1 MGKYKSYTLMNKNVR
16 ISLYILIPIIL
27 WMISGLFVEE
37 KIIEIKEDSQLTKVV
52 TQEAASQFYSPV
64 ITLNASASSEKRV
77 RVLAKTSGEVM
88 PNNVVQGQWVE
99 KNQVLCRLGVVELN
113 RTEVKAPF
121 KGYVEMIVKPGNYIN
136 RGEVCAVIIE
146 LDPVTFVAEVSE
158 ADIKNVVTG
167 QNISIELV
175 TGDII
180 NSKLSFVSKSA
191 TPSTRSFRV
200 EAQVKNPQGIIRD
213 GITGTLKISTN
224 KILATKISSSILL
237 LSDAGT
243 LGVRAVTDNNI
254 VEFLPIKIIE
264 DTEDGVWVTG
274 IPNLTQI
281 IVRGQGFVENGQEVI
296 KVPLD
301 IT

>member
-1 MGKYKSYTLMNKNVR
+1 MNKNVR

-52 TQEAASQFYSPV
+52 TEEAASQFYSPV

-121 KGYVEMIVKPGNYIN
+121 NGYVEMIVKPGNYIN

-158 ADIKNVVTG
+158 TDIKNVVTG

-175 TGDII
+175 TGDIV

-254 VEFLPIKIIE
+254 VKFLPIKIIE

>member
-1 MGKYKSYTLMNKNVR
+1 MNKNVR

-158 ADIKNVVTG
+158 TDIKNVVTG

-175 TGDII
+175 TGDIV

-254 VEFLPIKIIE
+254 VKFLPIKIIE

-296 KVPLD
+296 KMPLD